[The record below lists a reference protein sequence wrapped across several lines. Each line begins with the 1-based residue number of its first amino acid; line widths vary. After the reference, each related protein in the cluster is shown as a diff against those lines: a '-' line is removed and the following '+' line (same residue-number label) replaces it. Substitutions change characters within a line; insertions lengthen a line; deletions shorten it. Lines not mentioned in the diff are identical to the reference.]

1 MALASGTKTVL
12 LAAVVVSGAT
22 GSALVVARGLAGF
35 SRQQGAAPKPLSVLE
50 KDDARRAATF
60 FARDAGHFRILYEGG
75 TQSQIGDRLADV
87 LEQRYA
93 RIGRLLNTY
102 PSDTLTVILYPNQ
115 EFQDIT
121 RSPSWA
127 TGGFDGRI
135 RLAVGG
141 AMSPTDLDRV
151 ATHELVHAF
160 VAAAATRRIPT
171 WLNEGLATY
180 FESDDR
186 WWADAAIRRA
196 DRVVPLD
203 ALADGFNGFDQ
214 QSAAVA
220 YAESLIAAEILCQ
233 KLGQNIGPFLTA
245 VGSGR
250 TIDDALLTFQVQ
262 PNAFHAEWG
271 KRVGIR

>member
-1 MALASGTKTVL
+1 MSLAPGTRTLL
-12 LAAVVVSGAT
+12 LAALVAT
-22 GSALVVARGLAGF
+22 ASALVVAGSLTRF
-35 SRQQGAAPKPLSVLE
+35 SPRQREAPTPLSALE
-50 KDDARRAATF
+50 RDDARRAATS
-60 FARDAGHFRILYEGG
+60 FAREAAHFRILYEGG
-75 TQSQIGDRLADV
+75 TQSQTQIGDRLAEV

-93 RIGRLLNTY
+93 RIGRLLNSY
-102 PSDTLTVILYPNQ
+102 PSDTLTVIVYPNQ
-115 EFQDIT
+115 EFRDIT

-135 RLAVGG
+135 RIAVGG
-141 AMSPTDLDRV
+141 AMTTGDLDRV

-160 VAAAATRRIPT
+160 VAAASTRRIPT

-186 WWADAAIRRA
+186 GWADAAIRRA

-214 QSAAVA
+214 QSAVVA
-220 YAESLIAAEILCQ
+220 YAESVVAAEILYQ
-233 KLGQNIGPFLTA
+233 KLGQNIGPFLAA
-245 VGSGR
+245 VGSGS
-250 TIDDALLTFQVQ
+250 TVDDALLTFQVQ

-271 KRVGIR
+271 RRVGLQ